1 MPTFRTSR
9 PVSAADPAKPHL
21 ILVGL
26 PGAGKSTIGAML
38 ADALGRTF
46 LDFDLEISRRQGM
59 SIQEIFGQRGEQHFR
74 DIEHALTEELREL
87 GNMVLAP
94 GGGWMGRPDTV
105 ALLRPPATV
114 VYLKLSPTMAVRRM
128 GTGVGTRPLL
138 RHPNPVAELERLFA
152 TRRSSY
158 ESADIVLDVE
168 RLAVQEV
175 TQKLLERIRLGSAG
189 SET

>member
-21 ILVGL
+21 IVVGL
-26 PGAGKSTIGAML
+26 PGAGKSSVGTLL

-59 SIQEIFGQRGEQHFR
+59 SIADIFGQRGEQHFR
-74 DIEHALTEELREL
+74 DLEHALTEELRAL

-105 ALLRPPATV
+105 GLLRPPAQV
-114 VYLKLSPTMAVRRM
+114 IYLKVTPATAVRRM
-128 GTGVGTRPLL
+128 GAGVGARPLL
-138 RHPNPVAELERLFA
+138 RHPNPVAELERLLS
-152 TRRSSY
+152 TRRASY
-158 ESADIVLDVE
+158 ETADVVVDVE
-168 RLAVQEV
+168 RIGAQEV
-175 TQKLLERIRLGSAG
+175 TQKLLERFGTVAA
-189 SET
+189 

>member
-9 PVSAADPAKPHL
+9 PVSAADPGKPHL
-21 ILVGL
+21 ILAGL
-26 PGAGKSTIGAML
+26 PGAGKSTVGTAL

-74 DIEHALTEELREL
+74 DLEHALTEELREL

-114 VYLKLSPTMAVRRM
+114 VYLKVTPATAVRRM

-138 RHPNPVAELERLFA
+138 RHPNPVAELERLLGL
-152 TRRSSY
+152 RRAAY

-168 RLAVQEV
+168 RLTSQQV
-175 TQKLLERIRLGSAG
+175 TQKLLERLGAG
-189 SET
+189 PAGTGA